1 MEITSVAVF
10 CGSSFGTDPRHRA
23 TAEALGR
30 ALAER
35 GIRLVYGGGHV
46 GLMGAIADAAIDAGG
61 EVIGIIP
68 QTLADREVMNERITE
83 LHVVPDM
90 HVRKAMMAD
99 MSDAFIA
106 LPGGIGTLEEIAEQ
120 WTWSQ
125 LGIHDKPAAFLD
137 ELGYYAP
144 LQQMVAGMVDGGF
157 LKQEIANRVR
167 FTKSIDEVMNFF
179 ESYSV

>member
-1 MEITSVAVF
+1 MELTSVAVF
-10 CGSSFGTDPRHRA
+10 CGSSFGTDPRHRE
-23 TAEALGR
+23 TAAALGR
-30 ALAER
+30 TLAER
-35 GIRLVYGGGHV
+35 GIRVVYGGGHV
-46 GLMGAIADAAIDAGG
+46 GLMGTIADAAIDAGG

-106 LPGGIGTLEEIAEQ
+106 LPGGIGTLEEITEQ

-125 LGIHDKPAAFLD
+125 LEIHRKPAAFLD

-144 LQQMVAGMVDGGF
+144 LRQMVAGMVEGGF
-157 LKQEIANRVR
+157 LGQEIADRVLFGR
-167 FTKSIDEVMNFF
+167 SIDEVLGFF
-179 ESYSV
+179 GDY

>member
-1 MEITSVAVF
+1 MELTSVAVF
-10 CGSSFGTDPRHRA
+10 CGSSFGTDPRHRE
-23 TAEALGR
+23 TAAALGR
-30 ALAER
+30 TLAHR
-35 GIRLVYGGGHV
+35 GIRVVYGGGHV
-46 GLMGAIADAAIDAGG
+46 GLMGTIADSAIDAGG

-125 LGIHDKPAAFLD
+125 LEIHSKPAAFLD

-144 LQQMVAGMVDGGF
+144 LQQMVAGMVEGGF
-157 LKQEIANRVR
+157 LKQDIADRVIFGR
-167 FTKSIDEVMNFF
+167 SIDEVLAFF
-179 ESYSV
+179 DAY